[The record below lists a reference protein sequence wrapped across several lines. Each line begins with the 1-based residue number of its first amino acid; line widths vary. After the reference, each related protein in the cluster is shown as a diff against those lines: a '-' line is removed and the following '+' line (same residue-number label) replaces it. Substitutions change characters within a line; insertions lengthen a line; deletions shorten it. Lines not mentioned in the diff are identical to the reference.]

1 MSQTERGDTDT
12 EEVVRV
18 PVVLYVWAQVE
29 SAKMIEFDELDRKL
43 LQLNGVP
50 DYIID
55 IIEEWTSD
63 IWHDGYGYGEGDC

>member
-1 MSQTERGDTDT
+1 
-12 EEVVRV
+12 
-18 PVVLYVWAQVE
+18 
-29 SAKMIEFDELDRKL
+29 MIEFDELDRKL